1 MVKVSLAPM
10 VDRTD
15 IHFRNFIR
23 MINKDILLFTE
34 MITTPALING
44 DSDRLLRKTE
54 FENPVVLQIAS
65 SSLEEVKK
73 VSKIL
78 KNTEYDEININVG
91 CPSDRVSNFRMGA
104 YLMSDPE
111 LVRDMV
117 KYLREETGKKISI
130 KNRIG
135 IDGRGILED
144 DRIINSYQEL
154 MNFIDVTNSDKYIIH
169 ARCAILKGLSPKENR
184 TIPPLD
190 YETVYRVKKDRPSLF
205 IEING
210 GIRTIEDILFH
221 KDKVDSIMIGRAL
234 YDNPMLANEIGVLNG
249 FNSITHLEVLEKMY
263 KYLESLEDSPHYF
276 LRHTLG
282 LFYNTPYSKIWKK
295 YISGTNKKKEDL
307 LEYIKEYERI
317 SF

>member
-23 MINKDILLFTE
+23 MINKDMLLFTE

-44 DSDRLLRKTE
+44 DSDRLLRTTE

-154 MNFIDVTNSDKYIIH
+154 MNFIDITNSDKYIIH

-190 YETVYRVKKDRPSLF
+190 YETVYRVKKDRPRLF

-210 GIRTIEDILFH
+210 GIRTIEDILLH

-317 SF
+317 NF

>member
-1 MVKVSLAPM
+1 MIKVSLAPM

-44 DSDRLLRKTE
+44 DPNRLLRKTK

-65 SSLEEVKK
+65 SSLNEVMK

-104 YLMSDPE
+104 YLMSEPE

-117 KYLREETGKKISI
+117 KCLKEETGKKISI

-135 IDGRGILED
+135 IDGRGILKN
-144 DRIINSYQEL
+144 DRIINSYEEL
-154 MNFIDVTNSDKYIIH
+154 IEFIDITNTDKYIIH

-190 YETVYRVKKDRPSLF
+190 
-205 IEING
+205 
-210 GIRTIEDILFH
+210 
-221 KDKVDSIMIGRAL
+221 
-234 YDNPMLANEIGVLNG
+234 
-249 FNSITHLEVLEKMY
+249 
-263 KYLESLEDSPHYF
+263 
-276 LRHTLG
+276 
-282 LFYNTPYSKIWKK
+282 
-295 YISGTNKKKEDL
+295 
-307 LEYIKEYERI
+307 
-317 SF
+317 

>member
-23 MINKDILLFTE
+23 MINKDMLLFTE

-44 DSDRLLRKTE
+44 DSDRLLRTTE

-154 MNFIDVTNSDKYIIH
+154 MNFIDITNSDKYIIH
-169 ARCAILKGLSPKENR
+169 ARCSILKGLSPKENR

-190 YETVYRVKKDRPSLF
+190 YETVYRVKKDRPRLF

-210 GIRTIEDILFH
+210 GIRTIEDILLH

-317 SF
+317 NF